1 MRDYSKLNYSDM
13 QISDAIDRV
22 IVGKNADRNR
32 IILRLALLH
41 GFTYEQIDEWLSKND
56 ALPERYKIKVRQ
68 IARVV
73 SSGERKVYEHLHNNR
88 YGR

>member
-13 QISDAIDRV
+13 QISEAIDRV

-41 GFTYEQIDEWLSKND
+41 GFTYEQIDEWLRLND
-56 ALPERYKIKVRQ
+56 SLPKHYKIQVKQ
-68 IARVV
+68 IGRVV
-73 SSGERKVYEHLHNNR
+73 RSGELKVYQRLHR
-88 YGR
+88 EYDP